1 MAFNWRKFPWTNL
14 HDLNLDW
21 IIQTVKTLEDNLADA
36 VSTFQ
41 EMINKAITSTL
52 TGSGDLTINKTG
64 DVNITG
70 NRVIMTGNGGHTQV
84 IGGAFISD
92 TSEQLTLHNPNSNT
106 NMTANYNSGTLTLT
120 NNQNSAAGVAVY
132 PVNTPA
138 DGGGDNSDFAAN
150 AGYVKDA
157 VAAVDGKLDTEITNR
172 TSGDAALQ
180 STIDNVIMPR
190 LNSLSAASNSY
201 VLIVTGTESTESN
214 IALTS
219 EQATA
224 LQNAA
229 QNNSPITMI
238 LRDGD
243 TYTAYYPVAVGNT
256 SMMFSRVCNF
266 NSFDGV
272 ADANQALGRI
282 LVASVYITDGAGTIS
297 FLEFPS
303 CLTPF
308 LPLSLSITWLE
319 NANSYTLTDKEY
331 AILRQSL
338 LDKRP
343 IFIVGNTADAGGE
356 QTIYMLQTCATPS
369 ILNVDSMTLI
379 LQGPS
384 DSIKVQMA
392 SKTIAPNIQ

>member
-21 IIQTVKTLEDNLADA
+21 IIQTVKTLENNLADA

-41 EMINKAITSTL
+41 ETINTAITNTL

-70 NRVIMTGNGGHTQV
+70 NNVRITSGGNAQM
-84 IGGAFISD
+84 IGGASISD
-92 TSEQLTLHNPNSNT
+92 GTQQLVLHNPNSNT
-106 NMTANYNSGTLTLT
+106 SMIANYSSGVLRLH
-120 NNQNSAAGVAVY
+120 NNQDEAAGVALRAI
-132 PVNTPA
+132 NTPA
-138 DGGGDNSDFAAN
+138 DSAMDNSDFAAN
-150 AGYVKDA
+150 VGYVKDA
-157 VAAVDGKLDTEITNR
+157 VAAVDGKLDTEISNR

-180 STIDNVIMPR
+180 STIDNVIIPR
-190 LNSLSAASNSY
+190 LDSISAASNSY

-229 QNNSPITMI
+229 QNNYPITMI

-266 NSFDGV
+266 NSFDGI
-272 ADANQALGRI
+272 ADVNQALGRI
-282 LVASVYITDGAGTIS
+282 LVASVHITDGAGAVS

-343 IFIVGNTADAGGE
+343 IFIVRNTADAGGE
-356 QTIYMLQTCATPS
+356 QTIYMLQTCTTPS

-379 LQGPS
+379 LQGKS

-392 SKTIAPNIQ
+392 SKTIVLNIQ